1 MAFVKGDA
9 RINRDGRPKIKD
21 AEKPTNR
28 SLREKSFL
36 QLVRKFYPLQ
46 SQAIQ
51 VAAKIMNDEKASEN
65 GRLKGAALIIT
76 TYKDLLKDVYD
87 YRYDEESAEPMQED
101 NKPVF
106 SLRMINSEQDKDK

>member
-9 RINRDGRPKIKD
+9 RINRNGRPLVVD

-87 YRYDEESAEPMQED
+87 YRYDAEEAIPVQED
-101 NKPVF
+101 NKPIF
-106 SLRMINSEQDKDK
+106 SLKIVNADNPVD